1 MMTHHAPDFYE
12 RLSVRD
18 RIAVDA
24 LSKWLRPVGWQW
36 FVTLTFPWNVKSET
50 AVHKLRQLID
60 GLERHHRARVCV
72 VAGQESKPRQHGMS
86 VPTHF
91 HLLLASHVRLSAE
104 AVKAL
109 WFAQVTR
116 CSSQDRDD
124 ESILIKSYQAHQR
137 GPEYCLKA
145 INDSYG
151 DWFIHRLE
159 DFLPGAPG
167 PGKPNHQ
174 SVRSAKRNMQQ
185 LARLATTSAPA
196 SLPKMP

>member
-1 MMTHHAPDFYE
+1 MKFHAPDFYE

-24 LSKWLRPVGWQW
+24 LSKWLRPVPWQW

-50 AVHKLRQLID
+50 AVHKLWQYID
-60 GLERHHRARVCV
+60 SLERHHRSRVCF

-86 VPTHF
+86 VPNHF
-91 HLLLASHVRLSAE
+91 HLLLASHARLPAD
-104 AVKAL
+104 ALKAL

-116 CSSQDRDD
+116 CSSQERDN
-124 ESILIKSYQAHQR
+124 ESILIEPYQAHQR

-145 INDSYG
+145 INDTYG

-159 DFLPGAPG
+159 HFLPGAAG

-185 LARLATTSAPA
+185 LARRATTSAPA